1 MARIAGVVIVY
12 FPDFNKLIFNIDTYI
27 DNIEKLL
34 IVFNSPVGADE
45 VNRLQTKYSNI
56 QMIFNQDNIGIA
68 KALNRAAL
76 KVMNQ
81 GYEWLLTMD
90 QDSFFLTSQ
99 FFEEF
104 EKINKE
110 NVAIF
115 CPNPVSTL
123 AINNENKSDAEE
135 ILCAIT
141 SGNLLNLEAWKTLNG
156 FEEKLFIDE
165 VDNDFCLK
173 AVLRGFKVIRFKNI
187 QLVHELGQVKKAT
200 FLIKKYAIITHP
212 PIRAYYIFRNNLY
225 IFSKYK
231 RTFPEFIKT
240 RKIMLLKGLIKIILF
255 SDKRI
260 LNCYYIFHGIR
271 DYLNNSYGH
280 FKEGKFYNSLNQVV

>member
-12 FPDFNKLIFNIDTYI
+12 FPDFNKLIFNIDTYV
-27 DNIEKLL
+27 DNVEKLL
-34 IVFNSPVGADE
+34 IVFNSPVSIDE
-45 VNRLQTKYSNI
+45 VNRLQTRYSNI
-56 QMIFNQDNIGIA
+56 QMIFNQENNGIA
-68 KALNRAAL
+68 KALNQTAL

-90 QDSFFLTSQ
+90 QDSYFLTSQ

-104 EKINKE
+104 EKINKG

-115 CPNPVSTL
+115 CPNPVSTF
-123 AINNENKSDAEE
+123 AISNENNSDTEE

-173 AVLRGFKVIRFKNI
+173 AVLRGFKIIRFKNI
-187 QLVHELGQVKKAT
+187 QLIHELGRIKRASY
-200 FLIKKYAIITHP
+200 LIKKYTIITHP
-212 PIRAYYIFRNNLY
+212 PIRAYYIIRNNLY
-225 IFSKYK
+225 IFNKYK
-231 RTFPEFIKT
+231 RTFPEFVKA
-240 RKIMLLKGLIKIILF
+240 RKIMLLKGLVKIILF

-260 LNCYYIFHGIR
+260 QNCYFIFYGIR
-271 DYLNNSYGH
+271 DYLINSYGC
-280 FKEGKFYNSLNQVV
+280 FKGEEFYSKQNQAG